1 MRRRTRFSSALPSCY
16 RIFITSAG
24 NAGIPDP
31 GESQA
36 RPAGIPAGGGK
47 NGEQALFMK
56 ILGIESSC
64 DETAAAV
71 VRDGREILSNVVAS
85 QVDLHRKYGG
95 VVPELA
101 SRKHVEAI
109 LPVVDEALGRAGESL
124 ETIDAIAVTQGP
136 GLVGSLLVGL
146 AVGKSLAYVCNLP
159 WVGVNHIYGHVAAM
173 FLSSGDA
180 LRFPFIALVVSGGH
194 TSLFRVSSPTQ
205 MTLLGRT
212 LDDAA
217 GEAFDKVAKFMGLGY
232 PGGVVID
239 RLAREGNPSAVC
251 FPRALLDANSLNFS
265 FSGLKTA
272 VLNYLKGFTAEFSPS
287 QIRDIA
293 ASFQE
298 AVVDTL
304 AAKVMRAACQEG
316 VKLVT
321 LVGGVACNTRLR
333 EKVAREGEGAG
344 VAVLFPPPSLC
355 TDNAAMVAAAGYHFL
370 RDGRRGDL
378 SLNAYSRFSTQPV

>member
-1 MRRRTRFSSALPSCY
+1 
-16 RIFITSAG
+16 
-24 NAGIPDP
+24 
-31 GESQA
+31 
-36 RPAGIPAGGGK
+36 
-47 NGEQALFMK
+47 MK

-71 VRDGREILSNVVAS
+71 VGDGREILSNVVAS
-85 QVDLHRKYGG
+85 QVDLHKKYGG

-109 LPVVDEALGRAGESL
+109 LPVIDEALERAGESL

-146 AVGKSLAYVCNLP
+146 AVAKSLAYVRSLP
-159 WVGVNHIYGHVAAM
+159 WIGVNHIYSHVAAM
-173 FLSSGDA
+173 FLAHGSS
-180 LRFPFIALVVSGGH
+180 LCFPFVALVVSGGH
-194 TSLFRVSSPTQ
+194 TSLFRVSTPTQ

-239 RLAREGNPSAVC
+239 RLAREGNPAAVS
-251 FPRALLDANSLNFS
+251 FPRTLLEADSLDFS

-272 VLNYLKGFTAEFSPS
+272 VLNHLKEFEGNFSVS

-304 AAKVMRAACQEG
+304 TAKVMRAARREN
-316 VKLVT
+316 VKLVG

-333 EKVAREGEGAG
+333 EKFAREGEAG
-344 VAVLFPPPSLC
+344 GITVLFPPPSLC

-370 RDGRRGDL
+370 KEGRRGGL
-378 SLNAYSRFSTQPV
+378 SMNAYSRFSADKQPFLSQSTPRSQT

>member
-1 MRRRTRFSSALPSCY
+1 
-16 RIFITSAG
+16 
-24 NAGIPDP
+24 
-31 GESQA
+31 
-36 RPAGIPAGGGK
+36 
-47 NGEQALFMK
+47 MK
-56 ILGIESSC
+56 VLGIESSC

-71 VRDGREILSNVVAS
+71 VGDGREILSSVVAS
-85 QVDLHRKYGG
+85 QVALHKKYGG

-101 SRKHVEAI
+101 SRKHVEAV
-109 LPVVDEALGRAGESL
+109 LPVVDEALDRARESL

-146 AVGKSLAYVCNLP
+146 AVAKSMAYVRNIP
-159 WVGVNHIYGHVAAM
+159 WVGVNHIYSHVAAIY
-173 FLSSGDA
+173 LSHGASI
-180 LRFPFIALVVSGGH
+180 RFPFVALVVSGGH
-194 TSLFRVSSPTQ
+194 TSLFRVASPTQ

-239 RLAREGNPSAVC
+239 RLAREGNPSAVP
-251 FPRALLDANSLNFS
+251 FPRTLLEAGSLNFS

-272 VLNYLKGFTAEFSPS
+272 VLNYLKGFTAEFSVS

-304 AAKVMRAACQEG
+304 AAKVMRAARQEDIT
-316 VKLVT
+316 LVV

-333 EKVAREGEGAG
+333 EKIAREGETSGIT
-344 VAVLFPPPSLC
+344 VLFPPPALC

-370 RDGRRGDL
+370 QDGQRGDL
-378 SLNAYSRFSTQPV
+378 SLNAYSRFTTEHTESTELNNSKGKVPQ

>member
-1 MRRRTRFSSALPSCY
+1 
-16 RIFITSAG
+16 
-24 NAGIPDP
+24 
-31 GESQA
+31 
-36 RPAGIPAGGGK
+36 
-47 NGEQALFMK
+47 MK

-71 VRDGREILSNVVAS
+71 VVDGRLIRSNVIAS
-85 QVDLHRKYGG
+85 QVDLHKKYGG

-109 LPVVDEALGRAGESL
+109 LPVVDEALSLAGERL
-124 ETIDAIAVTQGP
+124 ETIEAIAVTQGP

-146 AVGKSLAYVCNLP
+146 AVAKSFAYVHQIP
-159 WVGVNHIYGHVAAM
+159 WVGVNHIYSHVGAIYLAH
-173 FLSSGDA
+173 GNA
-180 LRFPFIALVVSGGH
+180 VNFPFLALVVSGGH
-194 TSLFRVSSPTQ
+194 TSLFRVTGPTQ

-217 GEAFDKVAKFMGLGY
+217 GEAFDKVAKYMGLGY

-239 RLAREGNPSAVC
+239 RLAREGNASAIS
-251 FPRALLDANSLNFS
+251 FPRTLLEGNSLNFS

-272 VLNYLKGFTAEFSPS
+272 VLNYMKKFVGKFSAS

-304 AAKVMRAACQEG
+304 IAKVLRAAKQEDG
-316 VKLVT
+316 KLVV
-321 LVGGVACNTRLR
+321 LVGGVACNSRLR
-333 EKVAREGEGAG
+333 EKFALEGESSGIQI
-344 VAVLFPPPSLC
+344 LFPPPSLC

-370 RDGRRGDL
+370 NEGQRGNL
-378 SLNAYSRFSTQPV
+378 ALNAYSRFGGNLGKGIGNPA